1 MPTFHSHTN
10 PSVCI
15 YLEYYHL
22 AKGRLYQNVGT
33 GLLTSYKNQKAA
45 LSKAGIPVF
54 EWHEGLPADCNI
66 VQFNTPWLRS
76 VWLMRKMKRRGKR
89 VIVYAHTTAE
99 DAQGV
104 FWMNKPL
111 YPLIR
116 RYLRWAYGQAD
127 LVLCPSEYTKGLLQK
142 YPVTTRLEVI
152 TNGVDTDRFQFSEEN
167 RRKLRE
173 RFHLN
178 GTVVFNV
185 GLVIPRKG
193 INTFMNLAKQ
203 FPENQFIW
211 FGKIYSAAVA
221 AQNLPKDL
229 PKNAQ
234 FPGHVENV
242 EATYSAGDIF
252 VFPSLEENQGMVIL
266 EAASVGRPILVRDIP
281 VYEGWLHH
289 EQNCLKAKDEADFA
303 VQLKRLIDDPA
314 LRERLAGSAK
324 TMAQHHSLEAV
335 ANRLKEMYA
344 ALLTDE
350 LKAAT

>member
-1 MPTFHSHTN
+1 MN

-33 GLLTSYKNQKAA
+33 GLLSSYQNQKAA
-45 LSKAGIPVF
+45 LAKAEIPVT

-76 VWLMRKMKRRGKR
+76 VWLMRKMKRQGKK

-104 FWMNKPL
+104 FWMNKYLPL
-111 YPLIR
+111 K
-116 RYLRWAYGQAD
+116 RYLRWAYGQAN

-142 YPVTTRLEVI
+142 YPVRTRLEVI
-152 TNGVDTDRFQFSEEN
+152 TNGVDTERFRDSEEN
-167 RRKLRE
+167 RRNIRE
-173 RFHLN
+173 RFGLKDL
-178 GTVVFNV
+178 VVFNV

-193 INTFMNLAKQ
+193 INTFINLARA

-211 FGKIYSAAVA
+211 FGKVYSSTVA

-229 PKNAQ
+229 PQNIQ
-234 FPGHVENV
+234 FPGNIEGA
-242 EATYSAGDIF
+242 ERLYAAGDIF
-252 VFPSLEENQGMVIL
+252 AFPSLEENQGMVIL
-266 EAASVGRPILVRDIP
+266 EAAAVGRPILVRDIP
-281 VYEGWLHH
+281 VYEGWLKH
-289 EQNCLKAKDEADFA
+289 EENCLKAKDEADFA
-303 VQLKRLIDDPA
+303 VQLKRLLEDA
-314 LRERLAGSAK
+314 SLRERLVANAK
-324 TMAQHHSLEAV
+324 ITAQHHGLEAV

-344 ALLTDE
+344 SLLTDE
-350 LKAAT
+350 LKTQN

>member
-1 MPTFHSHTN
+1 MNN

-33 GLLTSYKNQKAA
+33 GLLSSYKNQKVA
-45 LSKAGIPVF
+45 LSKAGIPVL
-54 EWHEGLPADCNI
+54 EWHEGLPVDCNI

-76 VWLMRKMKRRGKR
+76 VWLMRKMKRQGKK

-104 FWMNKPL
+104 FWMNRYLPIK
-111 YPLIR
+111 
-116 RYLRWAYGQAD
+116 RYLRWAYSQAD

-152 TNGVDTDRFQFSEEN
+152 TNGVDADRFQFSEEN
-167 RRKLRE
+167 RQALRQ
-173 RFHLN
+173 RFNLQ
-178 GTVVFNV
+178 GLVIFNV

-193 INTFMNLAKQ
+193 INTFIDLARA
-203 FPENQFIW
+203 FPNQQFIW

-266 EAASVGRPILVRDIP
+266 EAASIGRPILVRDIP

-314 LRERLAGSAK
+314 LRERLAANAK
-324 TMAQHHSLEAV
+324 TMAQHHSLAAV
-335 ANRLKEMYA
+335 ADRLKEMYA
-344 ALLTDE
+344 SLLDE
-350 LKAAT
+350 RKQ